1 MKKPPVRVLHYFILL
16 AFIIF
21 IALGVFQTFFIYS
34 NGTFGP
40 LYHSAG
46 QMDFTMLVFRR
57 ISGIVTWLIIIG
69 FSAYLAITE
78 INPRRRELQ
87 KKTKRQK
94 MFIMSVHWFIMLN
107 FFSNIIYSL
116 NQMIFISKIMTQDT
130 FEKIVIKRLY
140 TVEVYIALLG
150 LGIYILLTE
159 IMPRIEYYSRV

>member
-34 NGTFGP
+34 TGTFGP

>member
-1 MKKPPVRVLHYFILL
+1 
-16 AFIIF
+16 
-21 IALGVFQTFFIYS
+21 
-34 NGTFGP
+34 
-40 LYHSAG
+40 
-46 QMDFTMLVFRR
+46 
-57 ISGIVTWLIIIG
+57 
-69 FSAYLAITE
+69 
-78 INPRRRELQ
+78 
-87 KKTKRQK
+87 